1 MRRSTACYPSASA
14 VVRDCAKLDI
24 ELPAVELLDLMSAW
38 SDLLT

>member
-14 VVRDCAKLDI
+14 GVRDCAKLDI
-24 ELPAVELLDLMSAW
+24 EVPGVELLELMSAW